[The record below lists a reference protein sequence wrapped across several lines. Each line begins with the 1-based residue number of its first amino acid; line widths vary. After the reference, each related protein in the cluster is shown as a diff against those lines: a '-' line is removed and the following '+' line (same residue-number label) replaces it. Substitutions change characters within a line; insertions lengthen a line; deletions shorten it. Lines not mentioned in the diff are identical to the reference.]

1 MAHRKELGVTEHSV
15 LTVVVVVPQCC
26 AFVKNHTRATTDYKL
41 KSTLLRGKHSCW
53 SSENVEYFSTQQGW
67 CCPSGEEERGRWM
80 LPAFPRFL
88 SQRGRQA
95 VHLPC
100 GRQLCCLSASH
111 SLSSSGLHQCGSG
124 ESGYTHFNNFSFY
137 CVICQFMQ

>member
-53 SSENVEYFSTQQGW
+53 SSENVEYFSN
-67 CCPSGEEERGRWM
+67 
-80 LPAFPRFL
+80 PARMVL
-88 SQRGRQA
+88 SQWGGRKGKVDA
-95 VHLPC
+95 A
-100 GRQLCCLSASH
+100 GLS
-111 SLSSSGLHQCGSG
+111 Q
-124 ESGYTHFNNFSFY
+124 
-137 CVICQFMQ
+137 VP